1 MQKKNI
7 IVFYVEEHPTRFS
20 KQKNY
25 KGRKQ
30 IETFG

>member
-1 MQKKNI
+1 
-7 IVFYVEEHPTRFS
+7 VFYVEEHPTRFS